1 LIRKEDMTGVSEAR
15 LIGKALEEAACELPH
30 RKMYIYRGKEITF
43 QEMDTRSDRL
53 AAGLLRLGF
62 AKGDRIGI
70 IGWNQPEWLYAY
82 FAAAKIGVAVVGLN
96 VRYRDTEIEYM
107 LNQSQAR
114 GLITLTRTG
123 DLDYVQYFDGFREKI
138 PSVEEFL
145 FMGGEGFPGSHRLEE
160 LLEEEGDVEALTE
173 AKAAVRPEDLVMIIY
188 TSGTTGRPK
197 GAALSHRSQLA
208 SARAQ
213 TVHCRVTPE
222 DSLLIVLPLNHVSG
236 ITCMTLSGLLGKATG
251 ILIPEVDFD
260 EIVKQTQDHRPTIFG
275 GVPTLYTLLFM
286 KEEFLALDLT
296 QVRLVVSG
304 GSNSDPPLLRQLKEV
319 FPNGTVMNLYGLSE
333 VSGGVVM
340 SPWDSD
346 FEQTVRSIGRP
357 FPGMEVKV
365 KDAEGRELPPGETG
379 ELHFRGECVV
389 EGYFRMP
396 EETAAA
402 FDESGWLATGDMGT
416 IDDDGYIVLM
426 GRKKEMYIQGGFNVY
441 PVEVENL
448 LNKHPR
454 VAMAAG
460 IGVPDPVMGEVGRYY
475 VIPQPGQEV
484 TEEELKA
491 YCSEHLADYKVP
503 RQIVFRDALPLTPVG
518 KVMKAKLLEDYLK
531 TGQ

>member
-1 LIRKEDMTGVSEAR
+1 MTGLSEASV
-15 LIGKALEEAACELPH
+15 IGKALEEAAAELPD
-30 RKMYIYRGKEITF
+30 RRMYVFQGQEISF
-43 QEMDTRSDRL
+43 QEMDNRSDRV
-53 AAGLLRLGF
+53 AAGLLNLGF
-62 AKGDRIGI
+62 TKGDRIGI
-70 IGWNQPEWLYAY
+70 IGLNQPEWLYTY
-82 FAAAKIGVAVVGLN
+82 FAAAKIGAVVVGLN

-107 LNQSQAR
+107 LNQSQAK
-114 GLITLTRTG
+114 GLVSVARAG
-123 DLDYVQYFDGFREKI
+123 DMDYVEYFDNFREKI

-145 FMGGEGFPGSHRLEE
+145 FIGGEGFAGSHRLEAF
-160 LLEEEGDVEALTE
+160 LDQEADERAL
-173 AKAAVRPEDLVMIIY
+173 AKAKTAVRPEDLVMIIY
-188 TSGTTGRPK
+188 TSGTTGKPK
-197 GAALSHRSQLA
+197 GASLSHGSQLA

-213 TVHCRVTPE
+213 TLHSGVTQE
-222 DSLLIVLPLNHVSG
+222 DSMLIVLPLNHVSG

-260 EIVKQTQDHRPTIFG
+260 EIVTQTRDHRPTIFG

-286 KEEFLALDLT
+286 KEEFLKLDLS

-304 GSNSDPPLLRQLKEV
+304 GSNSDPPLLRQLNEV
-319 FPNGTVMNLYGLSE
+319 FPNATVMNLYGLSE

-346 FEQTVRSIGRP
+346 FEQTVRSIGKP

-365 KDAEGRELPPGETG
+365 KDSADRELPAGETG
-379 ELHFRGECVV
+379 ELHVRGACVV

-402 FDESGWLATGDMGT
+402 FDEAGWLSTGDMGY
-416 IDDDGYIVLM
+416 IDEDGYIILM

-448 LNKHPR
+448 LNKHPK

-460 IGVPDPVMGEVGRYY
+460 IGVPDSVMGEVGRYY
-475 VIPQPGQEV
+475 IIPNPGQDA
-484 TEEELKA
+484 TEDELKA
-491 YCSEHLADYKVP
+491 YCGEHLADYKIP
-503 RQIVFRDALPLTPVG
+503 RQIVFRETLPLTPVG
-518 KVMKAKLLEDYLK
+518 KVMKAQLREDYIR
-531 TGQ
+531 TGE